1 MSQKV
6 LRNHKDPGEEC
17 FYSWALHSEDGE
29 FTGFL
34 KYYRENRKAKKLLK
48 GSGTR

>member
-6 LRNHKDPGEEC
+6 LRNHKDPVERC
-17 FYSWALHSEDGE
+17 FYSWSLHSEDGE

-34 KYYRENRKAKKLLK
+34 KYYRENRKTKKLLK
-48 GSGTR
+48 GSETR